1 LTTRECP
8 VVAALEQAIAQR
20 ISAPRYRMWFE
31 HKTKFRWDDGQ
42 LVVGTQNRFHQE
54 WLQHAFAEA
63 VRAAAV
69 EVSGADCAVR
79 FTIDPALFQ
88 EARAEQREA
97 RPSAQAPPAPHPALD
112 KPALRG
118 EAPRRPVRRWRRLE
132 DFVAAPCNRLAHAA
146 ALSIVEAPAQYANP
160 LVLYGPVSTGKTHLL
175 EGIRSGLVHAQPD
188 WNICLV
194 SAEEFTNRF
203 LQAMHTRQMG
213 PFRKQFRECDV
224 LMVDDLHFL
233 ANKRVT
239 QEEFVNTFDV
249 LQAAGKQVAVSC
261 DCHPRLAEDFIP
273 ELTDRLLG
281 GAIWGLE
288 PPDGAARLAILR
300 ARAGRTVPDDV
311 LLFLASQLRGNVRE
325 LEGALHSVR
334 HFSQVTGRAM
344 DVALAGEAL
353 ADLLRHSLRVVQLS
367 DIDQQLC
374 LVLQLEARA
383 LQSKQ
388 RSWAVSHP
396 RMLAMHLARKHTAA
410 SYSEIG
416 QHFGGRNHSTVV
428 AAEKKV
434 RQWLQ
439 ADGEMQLGRQ
449 RLRVREVIERVE
461 RALQR

>member
-1 LTTRECP
+1 MTTSECT

-31 HKTKFRWDDGQ
+31 NKTRFQWDDGR

-54 WLQHAFAEA
+54 WLAHAFADA
-63 VRAAAV
+63 VRSAAE
-69 EVSGADCAVR
+69 EVGGMECQVR
-79 FTIDPALFQ
+79 FAIDPQLFQ
-88 EARAEQREA
+88 ESRVAQIEVRPAVPGA
-97 RPSAQAPPAPHPALD
+97 PSAAPAAEAPAV
-112 KPALRG
+112 RG

-132 DFVAAPCNRLAHAA
+132 DFVPAACNRLAHAA
-146 ALSIVEAPAQYANP
+146 ALSVVEAPAHFANP

-175 EGIRSGLVHAQPD
+175 EGIRAGLVQAQPD
-188 WNICLV
+188 WNVTLV
-194 SAEEFTNRF
+194 TAEEFTNRF
-203 LQAMHTRQMG
+203 LQAMHTRQMT
-213 PFRKQFRECDV
+213 PFRKQFRDCDV
-224 LMVDDLHFL
+224 LLVDDLNFL

-249 LQAAGKQVAVSC
+249 LQTAGKQVVVTS
-261 DCHPRLAEDFIP
+261 DSHPRLAEDLIP
-273 ELTDRLLG
+273 ELADRLLG

-311 LLFLASQLRGNVRE
+311 LTYLASQLRGNVRE
-325 LEGALHSVR
+325 LEGALHSIR
-334 HFSQVTGRAM
+334 HFSQVTGRTI
-344 DVALAGEAL
+344 DVSLACEAL
-353 ADLLRHSLRVVQLS
+353 ADLLRHSLRVVHLQ
-367 DIDQQLC
+367 DIDEQLC
-374 LVLQLEARA
+374 QVLQLEARA

-396 RMLAMHLARKHTAA
+396 RMLAMYLARKHTAA

-416 QHFGGRNHSTVV
+416 QHFGNRNHSTVV

-439 ADGEMQLGRQ
+439 ANGEMQLGRQ

-461 RALQR
+461 RELQR